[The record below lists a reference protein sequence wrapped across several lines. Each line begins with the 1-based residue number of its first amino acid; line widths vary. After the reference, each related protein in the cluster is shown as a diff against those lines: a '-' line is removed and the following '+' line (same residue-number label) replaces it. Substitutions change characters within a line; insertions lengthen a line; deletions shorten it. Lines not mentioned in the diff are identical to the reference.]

1 MMDPLVALGD
11 WLLGLAAKINL
22 PPAVSQVILYLIGV
36 IIIATVALVITIFNT
51 WLERKIAARLQDR
64 IGPNRVGPWGLLQP
78 IADAIKML
86 TKEDTTPAA
95 ADKVAYNVA
104 PILAVVSVLLIWAVI
119 PFTSVW
125 YGTKLNVAVL
135 YIAAVGS
142 FGVLAVLMAGW
153 SSNNK
158 YALLGAFRAV
168 SQLISYEV
176 PLFLSLL
183 VPVLLARSM
192 DISVIVEK
200 QGTILEMFVVAAPL
214 AALLF
219 FISSVAEVGR
229 TPFDLLEAE
238 SEIVAGYHIEYSGFK
253 FGMFQAGEF
262 MHTFTIGA
270 LTALLFLGG
279 WQGPLVDQFPIL
291 GLVYFMGKSFAVY
304 FVTMWMRS
312 TLPRIRI
319 DHMQSLNW
327 KILVPVALVLLM
339 LTPLVDYFTKDLGV
353 LFSAFAGGPLEL
365 TLTWR
370 TAALLLTNLVV
381 GVAAIDIIRRTSK
394 RNTRARQ
401 RFPERAVARPPK
413 EEAA

>member
-11 WLLGLAAKINL
+11 WLLSLAAKINL
-22 PPAVSQVILYLIGV
+22 PPAVSQVILYLLGV
-36 IIIATVALVITIFNT
+36 SVIATVALVITIFNT

-95 ADKVAYNVA
+95 ADKVAYNIA

-200 QGTILEMFVVAAPL
+200 QGSFLEMFVVAAPL

-279 WQGPLVDQFPIL
+279 WQGPLVDQYPIL

-319 DHMQSLNW
+319 DHMQALNW

-353 LFSAFAGGPLEL
+353 LFSAFPGSPGEL

-381 GVAAIDIIRRTSK
+381 GIGALDIIRRTSK
-394 RNTRARQ
+394 RNTKARQ

>member
-1 MMDPLVALGD
+1 MDPLAALGE
-11 WLLGLAAKINL
+11 WFLNLLAMINL
-22 PPAVSQVILYLIGV
+22 PPAVGQILLYLIGV
-36 IIIATVALVITIFNT
+36 AVIATVALVITIFNT

-64 IGPNRVGPWGLLQP
+64 VGPNRVGPWGLLQP
-78 IADAIKML
+78 IADALKML
-86 TKEDTTPAA
+86 TKEDTTPAG
-95 ADKVAYNVA
+95 ADKIAYNVA
-104 PILAVVSVLLIWAVI
+104 PILAVVSVLLIWAVV
-119 PFTSVW
+119 PFTSQW
-125 YGTKLNVAVL
+125 YGTRLNVAVL

-183 VPVLLARSM
+183 IPVLLARSM
-192 DISVIVEK
+192 DISTIVEK
-200 QGTILEMFVVAAPL
+200 QGTLLEMFVVAAPL

-262 MHTFTIGA
+262 MHTFTISA
-270 LTALLFLGG
+270 LTAILFLGG

-291 GLVYFMGKSFAVY
+291 GLVYFMGKSFVVY

-327 KILVPVALVLLM
+327 KVLVPVALVLLM
-339 LTPLVDYFTKDLGV
+339 LTPLVDFFTKDLGN
-353 LFSAFAGGPLEL
+353 LFSLFAGGPLEL
-365 TLTWR
+365 TLSVR
-370 TAALLLTNLVV
+370 AAALLLTNIVV
-381 GVAAIDIIRRTSK
+381 TLGAIEVIRRSVK
-394 RNTRARQ
+394 RTTKARVA
-401 RFPERAVARPPK
+401 FPQRAVARPPK

>member
-1 MMDPLVALGD
+1 MDPLAALGE
-11 WLLGLAAKINL
+11 WFLNLLAMINL
-22 PPAVSQVILYLIGV
+22 PPAVGQILIYLIGV
-36 IIIATVALVITIFNT
+36 IVIATVALVITIFNT

-64 IGPNRVGPWGLLQP
+64 VGPNRVGPWGLLQP
-78 IADAIKML
+78 IADALKML
-86 TKEDTTPAA
+86 TKEDTTPAG
-95 ADKVAYNVA
+95 ADKIAFNIA
-104 PILAVVSVLLIWAVI
+104 PILAVVSVLLIWAVV
-119 PFTSVW
+119 PFTSQW
-125 YGTKLNVAVL
+125 YGTRLNVAVL

-176 PLFLSLL
+176 PLLLSLL
-183 VPVLLARSM
+183 IPVLMARSM
-192 DISVIVEK
+192 DISTIVEK
-200 QGTILEMFVVAAPL
+200 QGTLLEMFVVAAPL
-214 AALLF
+214 AFLLF
-219 FISSVAEVGR
+219 FISSLAEVGR

-262 MHTFTIGA
+262 MHTFTISA
-270 LTALLFLGG
+270 LTAILFLGG

-327 KILVPVALVLLM
+327 KVLVPVALVLLM
-339 LTPLVDYFTKDLGV
+339 LTPLVDFFTKDLGN
-353 LFSAFAGGPLEL
+353 LFSLFAGGPLEL
-365 TLTWR
+365 TLSVR
-370 TAALLLTNLVV
+370 AGALLLTNL
-381 GVAAIDIIRRTSK
+381 AIMMGAIEVIRRSVK
-394 RNTRARQ
+394 RATKARVP
-401 RFPERAVARPPK
+401 FPQRAVARPPK

>member
-1 MMDPLVALGD
+1 MTDPLALLGD
-11 WLLGLAAKINL
+11 WLLNLLAQLNL
-22 PPAVSQVILYLIGV
+22 PPGLRQVILYLLGV
-36 IIIATVALVITIFNT
+36 SVIATVALVITIFNT
-51 WLERKIAARLQDR
+51 WLERKIAARIQDR
-64 IGPNRVGPWGLLQP
+64 LGPNRVGPWGLLQP

-95 ADKVAYNVA
+95 ADKVAYNIA

-119 PFTSVW
+119 PFTSQW
-125 YGTKLNVAVL
+125 FGTQLNVAVL

-183 VPVLLARSM
+183 IPVLLARSM

-200 QGTILEMFVVAAPL
+200 QATLLEMYVVAAPL

-262 MHTFTIGA
+262 MHTFTIAA

-279 WQGPLVDQFPIL
+279 WQGPGVAQAPIL
-291 GLVYFMGKSFAVY
+291 GLFYFMGKSFAVY

-319 DHMQSLNW
+319 DHMQALNW
-327 KILVPVALVLLM
+327 KILVPIALTLLM
-339 LTPLVDYFTKDLGV
+339 LTPIVDYFTKDLGV
-353 LFSAFAGGPLEL
+353 LFSAFGGAL
-365 TLTWR
+365 TLSWR
-370 TAALLLTNLVV
+370 FAALLLTNILVTL
-381 GVAAIDIIRRTSK
+381 AAIEAVRRNAK
-394 RNTRARQ
+394 RNFVERS
-401 RFPERAVARPPK
+401 RFPERPVARPPR

>member
-1 MMDPLVALGD
+1 MDPLAALGE
-11 WLLGLAAKINL
+11 WFLNLLAMINL
-22 PPAVSQVILYLIGV
+22 PPAVGQILLYLIGV
-36 IIIATVALVITIFNT
+36 IVIATVALVITIFNT

-64 IGPNRVGPWGLLQP
+64 VGPNRVGPWGLLQP
-78 IADAIKML
+78 IADALKML
-86 TKEDTTPAA
+86 TKEDTTPAG
-95 ADKVAYNVA
+95 ADKIAFNIA
-104 PILAVVSVLLIWAVI
+104 PILAVVSVLLIWAVV
-119 PFTSVW
+119 PFTSQW
-125 YGTKLNVAVL
+125 YGTRLNVAVL

-176 PLFLSLL
+176 PLLLSLL
-183 VPVLLARSM
+183 IPVLMARSM
-192 DISVIVEK
+192 DISTIVEK
-200 QGTILEMFVVAAPL
+200 QGTLLEMFVVAAPL
-214 AALLF
+214 AFLLF

-262 MHTFTIGA
+262 MHTFTISA
-270 LTALLFLGG
+270 LTAILFLGG
-279 WQGPLVDQFPIL
+279 WQGPLVEQFPIL

-327 KILVPVALVLLM
+327 KVLVPVALVLLM
-339 LTPLVDYFTKDLGV
+339 LTPLVDFFTKDLGN
-353 LFSAFAGGPLEL
+353 LFSLFVGSPAEL
-365 TLTWR
+365 TLSVR
-370 TAALLLTNLVV
+370 AGALLLTNL
-381 GVAAIDIIRRTSK
+381 AIMLGAIEVIRRSVK
-394 RNTRARQ
+394 RATKARVP
-401 RFPERAVARPPK
+401 FPRRDEARPPI

>member
-1 MMDPLVALGD
+1 
-11 WLLGLAAKINL
+11 
-22 PPAVSQVILYLIGV
+22 
-36 IIIATVALVITIFNT
+36 
-51 WLERKIAARLQDR
+51 
-64 IGPNRVGPWGLLQP
+64 VGPWGLLQP

-95 ADKVAYNVA
+95 ADKVAYNIA

-119 PFTSVW
+119 PFTSTW
-125 YGTKLNVAVL
+125 FGTQLNVAVL

-153 SSNNK
+153 ASNNK

-192 DISVIVEK
+192 DINVIVRE
-200 QGTILEMFVVAAPL
+200 QATFLEMYVVAAPL

-279 WQGPLVDQFPIL
+279 WQGPGAAQYPIL
-291 GLVYFMGKSFAVY
+291 GLFYFMGKAFAVY

-319 DHMQSLNW
+319 DHMQALNW
-327 KILVPVALVLLM
+327 KILVPVSLALLM
-339 LTPLVDYFTKDLGV
+339 LTPLVDYFTNDLGV
-353 LFSAFAGGPLEL
+353 LFSAFGGAL
-365 TLTWR
+365 TLSWR
-370 TAALLLTNLVV
+370 FAALLLTNVLVTL
-381 GVAAIDIIRRTSK
+381 AAIEAVRRNAR
-394 RNTRARQ
+394 RNFVERP
-401 RFPERAVARPPK
+401 RFPERPVARPPR

>member
-1 MMDPLVALGD
+1 MMDPLAALGE
-11 WLLGLAAKINL
+11 WFLNLLAMINL
-22 PPAVSQVILYLIGV
+22 PPAVGQVILYLIGV
-36 IIIATVALVITIFNT
+36 AVIATVALVITIFNT

-78 IADAIKML
+78 IADALKML
-86 TKEDTTPAA
+86 TKEDITPAG
-95 ADKVAYNVA
+95 ADKVAYNTA
-104 PILAVVSVLLIWAVI
+104 PILAVVSVLLMWAVV
-119 PFTSVW
+119 PFTSQW
-125 YGTKLNVAVL
+125 YGTTLNVAVL

-183 VPVLLARSM
+183 IPVLLARSM
-192 DISVIVEK
+192 DISVIIQK
-200 QGTILEMFVVAAPL
+200 QSTVLEMFVVAAPL

-219 FISSVAEVGR
+219 FISSLAEVGR

-262 MHTFTIGA
+262 MHTFTISA
-270 LTALLFLGG
+270 LTAILFLGG
-279 WQGPLVDQFPIL
+279 WQGPFVEQIPAL
-291 GLVYFMGKSFAVY
+291 GLLYFMGKSFAVY

-327 KILVPVALVLLM
+327 KVLVPVALVLLM
-339 LTPLVDYFTKDLGV
+339 LTPLVDYFTKDLGN
-353 LFSAFAGGPLEL
+353 LFSLFAGGPLEL
-365 TLTWR
+365 TLSVR
-370 TAALLLTNLVV
+370 AGALLLTNLLVTL
-381 GVAAIDIIRRTSK
+381 GALEAIRRSVK
-394 RNTRARQ
+394 RAAKVRVP
-401 RFPERAVARPPK
+401 FPVRDVARPPQ